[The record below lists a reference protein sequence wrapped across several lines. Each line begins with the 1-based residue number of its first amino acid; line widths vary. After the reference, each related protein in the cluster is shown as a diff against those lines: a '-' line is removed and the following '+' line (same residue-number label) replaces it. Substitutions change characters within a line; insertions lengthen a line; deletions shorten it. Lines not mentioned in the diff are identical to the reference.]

1 MNTRLLSYLVGY
13 QVALTGSRALGRHT
27 ENSDWDFLIGLL
39 PEDIEPLLDT
49 LWRAGFRIEAPKD
62 SDVKDPPSLWGRC
75 RRRNFGASSMFLRSL
90 RSSTGRCKTTSR
102 TKRDSLDVEAGHL
115 REIYQSKVGTL

>member
-62 SDVKDPPSLWGRC
+62 SDVKDPLLYGVVVVDETSELHLCSYDHFARQQAAVKRLRGRNETLWM
-75 RRRNFGASSMFLRSL
+75 S
-90 RSSTGRCKTTSR
+90 
-102 TKRDSLDVEAGHL
+102 KRD
-115 REIYQSKVGTL
+115 IYERYINQR